1 MKILIVED
9 EPKTG
14 EYLRQGLS
22 EAGYVAD
29 LVPHGTDGLHMAL
42 HGAYDLVIL
51 DVMLPGL
58 NGWQV
63 LQSLRDGRR
72 RGRARD
78 GGGQLGGQAATQG
91 CSGVM
96 ILNIFG
102 LWPAYSKRN

>member
-1 MKILIVED
+1 LRQNRKGAEPVKILIVED

-63 LQSLRDGRR
+63 LQRCAS
-72 RGRARD
+72 
-78 GGGQLGGQAATQG
+78 AACKCQC
-91 CSGVM
+91 CS
-96 ILNIFG
+96 
-102 LWPAYSKRN
+102 